1 MKLETGII
9 ITKGICVTSST
20 TLLALSSGLSQ
31 WSNAGTPSTMQWV
44 MIIGASLGAGLG
56 SLGAFMSGS
65 FGNYV
70 KARNGS
76 ATIDEARAAQALAA
90 AGAISPVP

>member
-1 MKLETGII
+1 MKLETVIVA
-9 ITKGICVTSST
+9 TKGICVTGST

-31 WSNAGTPSTMQWV
+31 WSNEPGSPSAIQWT

-65 FGNYV
+65 FGKYLQ
-70 KARNGS
+70 ARNGVDI
-76 ATIDEARAAQALAA
+76 T
-90 AGAISPVP
+90 SPQDTKP